1 MKLRVGI
8 FPWISVAIF
17 VYIQMYH
24 LKFDL
29 HFSQSKIPAESQFSR
44 MADMSV
50 EEMTT
55 KANHVTNEVHLFDST
70 KMYKKMRWILL
81 FFY

>member
-1 MKLRVGI
+1 
-8 FPWISVAIF
+8 
-17 VYIQMYH
+17 
-24 LKFDL
+24 
-29 HFSQSKIPAESQFSR
+29 
-44 MADMSV
+44 MADMSE

-55 KANHVTNEVHLFDST
+55 KANQVTNEVHLFDST